1 MTTAAKPL
9 LIDVR
14 SQGEYAA
21 AHLEGSICLPLSDI
35 ATLIGQVAPDKQQ
48 PLLLFCASGVRSDMA
63 MRLLQSM
70 GYSQVENGGGAG
82 QVAMRLGCAV
92 VRG

>member
-1 MTTAAKPL
+1 MTTVAAPL

-14 SQGEYAA
+14 SEGEYAA
-21 AHLEGSICLPLSDI
+21 AHLERSICLPLADI
-35 ATLIGQVAPDKQQ
+35 GARIEQLVPDKQQ

-70 GYSQVENGGGAG
+70 GYHQVENGGGAG

>member
-1 MTTAAKPL
+1 MTTPAPL

-21 AHLEGSICLPLSDI
+21 AHLQGSICLPLSDI
-35 ATLIGQVAPDKQQ
+35 AARIEQVVPDKQQ
-48 PLLLFCASGVRSDMA
+48 PILLFCASGARSDMA
-63 MRLLQSM
+63 LRLLQGL

-82 QVAMRLGCAV
+82 QVAMRLGCPV